1 MDDGS
6 VHSEQDIVPPPA
18 ASETGLDMD
27 LAQYE
32 PTPMFDVSM
41 DGTEN
46 ALVHVP
52 SNTSDDFDS
61 ATFWPFSTAWQWTHQ
76 DLYLQG
82 DDVIQMSLG
91 NPDDQ
96 SLELQAHHQTI
107 PNQGLHHDIHIQQ
120 ANGSLMEQL
129 PMIPT
134 SGPPAENSLMNVVTN
149 MVEFACRVSL
159 THAMERTAQWAAA
172 SRKLSEF
179 LPASETSEDKLLHRL
194 VEQYCDNFHPL
205 WATFPRTVDMDATA
219 TELHPLLFLTATSIG
234 ALFMR
239 GAAQYGTIMHKQIR
253 EALPQQTSRM
263 DLTEPEALDLGRALL
278 LTQVA
283 ALYFEHDN
291 AFSAAQHL
299 SAALSTHVHRM
310 RLFTLKSLDS
320 LSQPLR
326 KQRKTSILL
335 EGRKMLAFGILRA
348 ETFMSVLLNKKPLIS
363 SEEINLPLPYAHELP
378 TTFSHEDPVPQEP
391 PLPCGGL
398 LFSDLIRIAL
408 DEEEM
413 LPPLRPFDIE
423 PALFGQ
429 SGDSHTIPTFSFV

>member
-1 MDDGS
+1 MAGAQIHSMDDGS

-283 ALYFEHDN
+283 AL
-291 AFSAAQHL
+291 
-299 SAALSTHVHRM
+299 
-310 RLFTLKSLDS
+310 
-320 LSQPLR
+320 
-326 KQRKTSILL
+326 
-335 EGRKMLAFGILRA
+335 
-348 ETFMSVLLNKKPLIS
+348 
-363 SEEINLPLPYAHELP
+363 
-378 TTFSHEDPVPQEP
+378 
-391 PLPCGGL
+391 
-398 LFSDLIRIAL
+398 
-408 DEEEM
+408 
-413 LPPLRPFDIE
+413 
-423 PALFGQ
+423 
-429 SGDSHTIPTFSFV
+429 